1 MNLPI
6 RARMTIWSVALLA
19 LILVALGSF
28 LVERLRSDL
37 IRGLDDT
44 LATRAGQI
52 AIGLRGGCEGEFPD
66 ASGSSLTGLPIG
78 ESGAQLLGRDGSVRE
93 SAGDAVAN
101 VTLLDSAGVRAVVGG
116 GTVRTTVSLGADG
129 EPFRVL
135 AVPST
140 GACPGVI
147 AVATSL
153 DEVDRSVH
161 SLLVL
166 LLVAG
171 PAALVAV
178 GFGSWLLAGRSLR
191 PVARMTSEARRLRVS
206 SRGER
211 IEVLATGDEIS
222 RLGVTLN
229 EMLERVQWSVDEQRR
244 FVADASHELR
254 TPLAIMTSEIDVAL
268 DDPTLD
274 PAAREV
280 LESAHEEVDRMRDV
294 IENLLTLA
302 RLDEPEITLLREDV
316 DLRTIALDVE
326 ARLEPLATARGVQV
340 VVQGPPTGVSADA
353 ALMTQV
359 MTNLMKNA
367 IDHANAE
374 TTVRVEVWLDDR
386 SAGFDVSDSG
396 PGIDSD
402 ALPHVFDRFFRADP
416 SRSSARP
423 GSGLGLAISRAI
435 VTAHGGG
442 IGAESRPG
450 DGSTFSVTLP
460 TTLAAFTDGRPD
472 LSLAQPDVTVSG
484 KRRYDR
490 G

>member
-6 RARMTIWSVALLA
+6 RARMTMWSVALLA
-19 LILVALGSF
+19 LILVALGAF
-28 LVERLRSDL
+28 LVARLRSDL

-66 ASGSSLTGLPIG
+66 PSGALLTGLPIG
-78 ESGAQLLGRDGSVRE
+78 ESGAQLLGADGSVRE
-93 SAGDAVAN
+93 SAGDAVAHAR
-101 VTLLDSAGVRAVVGG
+101 LLDPAGVGAVAGG
-116 GTVRTTVSLGADG
+116 DTVRTTVSLGPDA

-135 AVPST
+135 AVQST
-140 GACPGVI
+140 IACPGVI

-153 DEVDRSVH
+153 DEVNRSVH

-171 PAALVAV
+171 PASLVAV
-178 GFGSWLLAGRSLR
+178 GFGSWLLARRSLR
-191 PVARMTSEARRLRVS
+191 PVAQMTSEARRLGGS

-211 IEVLATGDEIS
+211 IDVPATGDEIS

-294 IENLLTLA
+294 VENLLTLA
-302 RLDEPEITLLREDV
+302 RLDEPEIGLLREDV
-316 DLRTIALDVE
+316 DLRAIALDVA

-340 VVQGPPTGVSADA
+340 VVKG
-353 ALMTQV
+353 
-359 MTNLMKNA
+359 
-367 IDHANAE
+367 
-374 TTVRVEVWLDDR
+374 
-386 SAGFDVSDSG
+386 
-396 PGIDSD
+396 
-402 ALPHVFDRFFRADP
+402 
-416 SRSSARP
+416 
-423 GSGLGLAISRAI
+423 
-435 VTAHGGG
+435 
-442 IGAESRPG
+442 
-450 DGSTFSVTLP
+450 
-460 TTLAAFTDGRPD
+460 
-472 LSLAQPDVTVSG
+472 
-484 KRRYDR
+484 
-490 G
+490 